1 MRKNFAKTSE
11 AKALGYKAG
20 DFSYNTGKLRCPV
33 CDGTGEISLD
43 VQFLPDVNIPCP
55 ECKGSRYSKE
65 TCRIYYENK
74 EKQKY
79 SLPQLMEMDVNTA
92 LSACVGM
99 KAVQQRLAV
108 LENLGLGY
116 LTLGEET
123 PSLSGGEAQR
133 LKLASEMGK
142 GQSDSAFIFDEPQLI
157 ADSIDD
163 FFNNLVA
170 FPKIEEEQQTE
181 IIEIEGVMPELSDC
195 SASLTKEDI
204 KNFEVE
210 LNVKIPAGMKN
221 FYLKFNGGMPS
232 PYCYQPQ
239 DEDLDRVEI
248 NAFFPIKERT
258 NAFETIE
265 VIAKDIWS
273 RNLMPCNLLPFAMDS
288 GGNYYAL
295 NLKNKKIYYY
305 LTDEWDENA
314 SREYNF
320 ETNTRYI
327 AQSFNY
333 FINHFIEEEE

>member
-1 MRKNFAKTSE
+1 MEDNLMGLFFKDLKDDLSE
-11 AKALGYKAG
+11 
-20 DFSYNTGKLRCPV
+20 SVNN
-33 CDGTGEISLD
+33 
-43 VQFLPDVNIPCP
+43 LPDD
-55 ECKGSRYSKE
+55 
-65 TCRIYYENK
+65 TNK
-74 EKQKY
+74 A
-79 SLPQLMEMDVNTA
+79 SDDSDDVMVNT
-92 LSACVGM
+92 LDDPE
-99 KAVQQRLAV
+99 LAKMA
-108 LENLGLGY
+108 EAFKM
-116 LTLGEET
+116 
-123 PSLSGGEAQR
+123 EAQEYDM
-133 LKLASEMGK
+133 SEDTSSPETDMGNV
-142 GQSDSAFIFDEPQLI
+142 SDKDE
-157 ADSIDD
+157 
-163 FFNNLVA
+163 
-170 FPKIEEEQQTE
+170 
-181 IIEIEGVMPELSDC
+181 
-195 SASLTKEDI
+195 TKEDI

>member
-1 MRKNFAKTSE
+1 MEDNLMGLFFKDLKDDLSE
-11 AKALGYKAG
+11 
-20 DFSYNTGKLRCPV
+20 SVNN
-33 CDGTGEISLD
+33 
-43 VQFLPDVNIPCP
+43 LPDD
-55 ECKGSRYSKE
+55 
-65 TCRIYYENK
+65 TNK
-74 EKQKY
+74 A
-79 SLPQLMEMDVNTA
+79 SDDSDDVMVNT
-92 LSACVGM
+92 L
-99 KAVQQRLAV
+99 
-108 LENLGLGY
+108 
-116 LTLGEET
+116 
-123 PSLSGGEAQR
+123 
-133 LKLASEMGK
+133 
-142 GQSDSAFIFDEPQLI
+142 
-157 ADSIDD
+157 DD
-163 FFNNLVA
+163 
-170 FPKIEEEQQTE
+170 
-181 IIEIEGVMPELSDC
+181 PELAKMAEAFKMEAHEYDMSEDTSSPETDMGNVSDKDE
-195 SASLTKEDI
+195 TKEDI